1 MFFLFVFALLPILI
15 ITGLIIQRSALIQKK
30 MNELEQKRQELE
42 ALNNV
47 LEIEKQVR
55 QRDELQQELE
65 YSLSSIASK
74 DAQLEIWSERQ
85 KEFHS
90 IKFTRISGWGS
101 PAYSISVDALGN
113 VLYEG

>member
-47 LEIEKQVR
+47 LEIEKTGASTR
-55 QRDELQQELE
+55 R
-65 YSLSSIASK
+65 IA
-74 DAQLEIWSERQ
+74 
-85 KEFHS
+85 
-90 IKFTRISGWGS
+90 TRIG
-101 PAYSISVDALGN
+101 VFL
-113 VLYEG
+113 V